1 MIIKENVIYVEDFN
15 EENCLIVND
24 KKDLFKDAIFFD
36 LEHYVYKKPICIGVF
51 GSAYYDENEN
61 SLRITQYMIENKY
74 ELKKLLRLSKDYFK
88 NMIEEHNKKYII
100 TFSGNNDFTVI
111 NYLYEKYKINFKI
124 EEYFKD
130 IDLQKYYEKSMKT
143 SIGLKNLESKFNIT
157 RESEIISGSNLAKT
171 FSKIMKDEE
180 YFNRMPVDKKEKI
193 LLYNMQDVVSLFYIY
208 VNWNKYIF
216 PSIEDIEEDNVI
228 KYEEKID
235 YKVIENNS
243 CS

>member
-1 MIIKENVIYVEDFN
+1 MIIKENVIYVEDFK
-15 EENCLIVND
+15 EENCLIFND

-51 GSAYYDENEN
+51 GSAYYNENEN
-61 SLRITQYMIENKY
+61 SLRITQYMLENKY

-88 NMIEEHNKKYII
+88 AMIEEHNKKYII

-111 NYLYEKYKINFKI
+111 NYLYEKHKINFKI
-124 EEYFKD
+124 EEHFKD
-130 IDLQKYYEKSMKT
+130 IDLQKCYEKSMKT

-180 YFNRMPVDKKEKI
+180 YFNRMP
-193 LLYNMQDVVSLFYIY
+193 
-208 VNWNKYIF
+208 
-216 PSIEDIEEDNVI
+216 
-228 KYEEKID
+228 
-235 YKVIENNS
+235 
-243 CS
+243 

>member
-1 MIIKENVIYVEDFN
+1 MVIIRENVISVEDFN
-15 EENCLIVND
+15 EENCLTIDD

-51 GSAYYDENEN
+51 GSAYYDKDEN
-61 SLRITQYMIENKY
+61 SLKITQYMIENKY

-88 NMIEEHNKKYII
+88 TMIEEHNKKYIV

-111 NYLYEKYKINFKI
+111 NYLYEKHKIDFKI
-124 EEYFKD
+124 EEHFKD
-130 IDLQKYYEKSMKT
+130 IDLQKYYEKFMNT
-143 SIGLKNLESKFNIT
+143 SIGLKNLESKFSIV

-180 YFNRMPVDKKEKI
+180 YFNRMPADKKEKI

-216 PSIEDIEEDNVI
+216 PLSEKENLI
-228 KYEEKID
+228 KYEEQAN

-243 CS
+243 YS